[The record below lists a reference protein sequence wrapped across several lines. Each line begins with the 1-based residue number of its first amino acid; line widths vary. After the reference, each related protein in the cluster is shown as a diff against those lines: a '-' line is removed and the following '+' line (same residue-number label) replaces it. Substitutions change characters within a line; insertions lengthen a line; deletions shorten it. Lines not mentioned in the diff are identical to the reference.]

1 MLQKYSAK
9 FWLVCALLCLQTSIT
24 FAQGKN
30 FFITRNEPS
39 WTVKINPK
47 TYSIGNK
54 DVTDGYYIALYED
67 QNQVE
72 LKEVYRH
79 IIRKILTQS
88 GVQNGSEISV
98 SYDPN
103 FQKLTFHKVTVWRNN
118 RKIDRLASSKFK
130 VLQNEKELSKF
141 IYHGTYDAF
150 LILDDIRKGDRIE
163 YSYSIKGQNPI
174 FGNKYANTFYFEGS
188 SSYGHRYTNL
198 IVSDKR
204 PLRFKS
210 FNFSDKPKS
219 RELAG
224 LRVYEWESTATASR
238 RVPDHEPSWYVP
250 EKYTQV
256 SEYQS
261 WNDVVNWG
269 LEVNSYPNL
278 ETPLLNR
285 DVRQLQILSRD
296 QPEKYIELATR
307 FVQDEIRYMGIEM
320 GEYSQRPNSPEKVLL
335 QRYGDCKDKSMLLMY
350 LLNKVNIPAYMAY
363 VDTYSGKYSS
373 DFLPSPFLFDHV
385 VVVVEYNHG
394 KTWIDPTI
402 ANQRGDFK
410 SIYFPNYGQALVLK
424 PGVNKPE
431 DVISIPTG
439 KLVSELNFIVPDT
452 LSGKQA
458 SLVITSTYTDNYAD
472 NMRSTI
478 ADDGQ
483 NALEKDFKEY
493 INQYYPEAEN
503 NGEIVIKD
511 DENSNTITIIESYLI
526 SNIWLRSEKSSTKPY
541 IYFYGDLVDA
551 DLRRIKEKNR
561 KEPFALKYPINV
573 EESIT
578 VVLPAAWDYKDQMEQ
593 VESDSYYYEFS
604 SHAKGNV
611 LKLNYSY
618 RNFKDHIESR
628 DMRKYAR
635 DSKKIAA
642 NLSTYINYGGGTVG
656 ANDARSVNPYLILLG
671 MISFAGSAVY
681 FFLKYQE
688 RSVFQIQDLIEAPGI
703 GGWLAFLA
711 FFIVFDP
718 LYTVICSGSLHVF
731 SMRAEYGTTVPS
743 EILLIMLKVAQVLFL
758 SIAFSWS
765 ILILSLYFKK
775 REILPTQYINYMYY
789 QIAGCLIIGP
799 LNMLVNHFS
808 GLPLFTFKGAFVTM
822 LSLAICVAW
831 IFYFKKSRRVKR
843 TFVFTYPELPWRT
856 AMIKHANARITGTFE
871 NKKEQS

>member
-9 FWLVCALLCLQTSIT
+9 LGLVCALLCLQTSIT
-24 FAQGKN
+24 FAQSKN
-30 FFITRNEPS
+30 FFINKNEPS

-47 TYSIGNK
+47 TYIVKSK

-79 IIRKILTQS
+79 LIRKIITQS

-98 SYDPN
+98 TYDPN
-103 FQKLTFHKVTVWRNN
+103 YQKLTFHKVIIWRDNK
-118 RKIDRLASSKFK
+118 KINRLASSKFK
-130 VLQNEKELSKF
+130 ILQNEKELSKF

-174 FGNKYANTFYFEGS
+174 FGDKYANTFYFEGS

-198 IVSDKR
+198 IVSNKR

-210 FNFSDKPKS
+210 FNFNDKPKS

-224 LRVYEWESTATASR
+224 MRVYEWESTVTASR

-285 DVRQLQILSRD
+285 AVRQLQILSRD
-296 QPEKYIELATR
+296 KPEKYIELATR
-307 FVQDEIRYMGIEM
+307 FVQDEIRYMGIEI

-335 QRYGDCKDKSMLLMY
+335 QRYGDCKDKSMLLMC

-385 VVVVEYNHG
+385 VVVVEYNHA

-431 DVISIPTG
+431 DVISIATG
-439 KLVSELNFIVPDT
+439 KLVSELNFIIPDT
-452 LSGKQA
+452 LAGKQA

-483 NALEKDFKEY
+483 NELEKDFKEY

-526 SNIWLRSEKSSTKPY
+526 SNIWLRSEKSSAKPY
-541 IYFYGDLVDA
+541 INFYSDLVDA

-561 KEPFALKYPINV
+561 KEPFALKYPINI

-578 VVLPAAWDYKDQMEQ
+578 VVLPAAWAYQDQMEQ

-628 DMRKYAR
+628 EMGKYAR
-635 DSKKIAA
+635 DSKKIAG
-642 NLSTYINYGGGTVG
+642 NLSSYISYGGGTVG
-656 ANDARSVNPYLILLG
+656 ANDGGSVNPYLILLG
-671 MISFAGSAVY
+671 MISFAASAVY
-681 FFLKYQE
+681 FFRKYQE
-688 RSVFQIQDLIEAPGI
+688 RSVFQIQNLIKAPGI
-703 GGWLAFLA
+703 EGWLTFLA
-711 FFIVFDP
+711 IFIVFDP
-718 LYTVICSGSLHVF
+718 VSIIFYAVSGKAFSTVTESGTIGL
-731 SMRAEYGTTVPS
+731 S
-743 EILLIMLKVAQVLFL
+743 EIFQYMLKVFQVAFF

-765 ILILSLYFKK
+765 ILILNLYFKK
-775 REILPTQYINYMYY
+775 REILPNQYINYMYF
-789 QIAGCLIIGP
+789 QIAVCLTIAP
-799 LNMLVNHFS
+799 LSMLVNHFS
-808 GLPLFTFKGAFVTM
+808 GKHFYTFKDGFVTM
-822 LSLAICVAW
+822 LSIAICVAW
-831 IFYFKKSRRVKR
+831 IFYFKKSGRVKR